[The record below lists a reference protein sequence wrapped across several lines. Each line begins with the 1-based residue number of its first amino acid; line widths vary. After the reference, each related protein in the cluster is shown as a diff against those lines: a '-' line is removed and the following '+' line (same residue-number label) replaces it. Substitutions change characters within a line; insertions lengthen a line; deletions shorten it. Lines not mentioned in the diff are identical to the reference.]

1 VFGLSQSKISS
12 FLVMWGG
19 VFGAINAHG
28 IQFVGPCEKLVVK
41 YLMSKQCVSE
51 IAIISLLSNASS
63 KAEKI
68 GYW

>member
-1 VFGLSQSKISS
+1 MVC
-12 FLVMWGG
+12 
-19 VFGAINAHG
+19 

-51 IAIISLLSNASS
+51 IEIISFLSNASS

-68 GYW
+68 AYW